1 MPLSCLL
8 SLSGVNLVGRVL
20 FAISVFLSLGVCT
33 AAVPSPGSASVRRA
47 GLAASATS
55 VCTAFPLLE
64 QVKQPPLVLQT
75 CKSPSG

>member
-20 FAISVFLSLGVCT
+20 FVISVFLSLGVCT

-47 GLAASATS
+47 GLAASVT
-55 VCTAFPLLE
+55 
-64 QVKQPPLVLQT
+64 
-75 CKSPSG
+75 